1 MVETTADVR
10 RDIELTRERMA
21 TTLQQ
26 LEQKL
31 NVKQVVRDNPWPA
44 LAIAVGA
51 GVLLSRSRSDARPAE
66 PTVAATRGVTSRPGS
81 VLDSVVASLVG
92 GLHDAFES
100 RLISM
105 VHDLKSAVGSSRP
118 GTRAPTEPPPAPAP
132 AVQMADRADVGGR
145 PVDTVG
151 GVQRI
156 RAD

>member
-1 MVETTADVR
+1 M
-10 RDIELTRERMA
+10 
-21 TTLQQ
+21 
-26 LEQKL
+26 
-31 NVKQVVRDNPWPA
+31 VRDNPWPA

-51 GVLLSRSRSDARPAE
+51 GVLLSRSRTDARPAE

-100 RLISM
+100 RIISM

-118 GTRAPTEPPPAPAP
+118 GTRATTEPPGPAPLS
-132 AVQMADRADVGGR
+132 MADRADVGSR
-145 PVDTVG
+145 PVDAVG